1 MIKPFL
7 GLVTV
12 LFLCAGGVALHYLV
26 YGKHTQEAAKQI
38 VKITKLPSP
47 SLSVAY
53 YEPRVLFYE
62 NAANPA
68 YPQMQVINRMDLVYA
83 K

>member
-7 GLVTV
+7 GWVAAL
-12 LFLCAGGVALHYLV
+12 LLCVGGVAVHYLAQ
-26 YGKHTQEAAKQI
+26 GKHAQEEVRQ
-38 VKITKLPSP
+38 VVRVTGLPVP

-68 YPQMQVINRMDLVYA
+68 YPQMQIINRMDLVYA